1 MQRNNPEPGRSD
13 PASPFA
19 ALLGRSAAA
28 KEPQAAPPKDG
39 NRGTNGKPPH
49 EHAGE
54 AAAGQG
60 QETATNANVAVPADA
75 AIEPMPAADVRVD
88 VNTGQTTPIE
98 LPKAEAWPSAKPDAA
113 IQIPAEVTAAASTV
127 IAAPAV
133 PQQPASAAMVP
144 GIANNAAA
152 QLEAPTPTDSA
163 ALSVVGKQ
171 GEAKS
176 AEKSVHPQRLPNTEV
191 EHGAKAK
198 AEAGATATAGGSSM
212 PAIGAPELASENGE
226 PAAGHDPAPHLLRFA
241 GATLHRHAGGT
252 PATDPGAKPFAD
264 AGAQPPADAAA
275 KPITHAQTSDPNATP
290 SEADTGKP
298 VKPDPAVRPQRSS
311 AAANASDVEPRGSNG
326 VRGPEN
332 ALQTPGLTA
341 HASQTAIMQVTAAAT
356 NGGHLQ
362 LTPLSPAAADAVPVP
377 LAALAVEIAA
387 GAHTGK
393 HRFEI
398 RLDPPELGRIEV
410 RLDLDRDGHVTS
422 RITVERVDTL
432 DLLRRDSAQLERA
445 LQQAGLKTSDN
456 ALQFSLHQH
465 AFARNENAS
474 ENGTRLMLSDDDPA
488 PLEAARHGYGRLLGL
503 GGGLDIRV

>member
-1 MQRNNPEPGRSD
+1 
-13 PASPFA
+13 
-19 ALLGRSAAA
+19 
-28 KEPQAAPPKDG
+28 
-39 NRGTNGKPPH
+39 
-49 EHAGE
+49 
-54 AAAGQG
+54 
-60 QETATNANVAVPADA
+60 
-75 AIEPMPAADVRVD
+75 
-88 VNTGQTTPIE
+88 
-98 LPKAEAWPSAKPDAA
+98 
-113 IQIPAEVTAAASTV
+113 
-127 IAAPAV
+127 
-133 PQQPASAAMVP
+133 
-144 GIANNAAA
+144 
-152 QLEAPTPTDSA
+152 
-163 ALSVVGKQ
+163 
-171 GEAKS
+171 
-176 AEKSVHPQRLPNTEV
+176 VHPQRLPNTEV

-198 AEAGATATAGGSSM
+198 AEAGAKATAGGSSM
-212 PAIGAPELASENGE
+212 PAIGAPELASANGE
-226 PAAGHDPAPHLLRFA
+226 PEAGHDPVPHLLRFA
-241 GATLHRHAGGT
+241 GATLHRDAGGT

-264 AGAQPPADAAA
+264 AGAQPSTDAAA
-275 KPITHAQTSDPNATP
+275 KPITHAQTCSDPNAP
-290 SEADTGKP
+290 PPEGADTGKP

-311 AAANASDVEPRGSNG
+311 TAANASDVEPRGSNG

-341 HASQTAIMQVTAAAT
+341 HASQTAVMQVTAAAT
-356 NGGHLQ
+356 HGGHLQ
-362 LTPLSPAAADAVPVP
+362 PTPLSPAAADAVPVP

-422 RITVERVDTL
+422 RITVERVETL